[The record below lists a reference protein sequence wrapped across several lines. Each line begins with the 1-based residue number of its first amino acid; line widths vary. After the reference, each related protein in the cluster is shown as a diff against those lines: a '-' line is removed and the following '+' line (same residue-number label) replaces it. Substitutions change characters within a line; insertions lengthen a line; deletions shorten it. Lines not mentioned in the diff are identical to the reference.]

1 MVEWEKRTFRHS
13 YFGYFNF
20 SLSFYCTI
28 MERTDAHVT
37 IQLYT
42 PSSDLW
48 PEETYHLVTMT
59 LKNGD

>member
-1 MVEWEKRTFRHS
+1 
-13 YFGYFNF
+13 
-20 SLSFYCTI
+20 

-48 PEETYHLVTMT
+48 PEETISSCDDDIKKWGLET
-59 LKNGD
+59 K

>member
-1 MVEWEKRTFRHS
+1 
-13 YFGYFNF
+13 
-20 SLSFYCTI
+20 
-28 MERTDAHVT
+28 MERTDAHLT